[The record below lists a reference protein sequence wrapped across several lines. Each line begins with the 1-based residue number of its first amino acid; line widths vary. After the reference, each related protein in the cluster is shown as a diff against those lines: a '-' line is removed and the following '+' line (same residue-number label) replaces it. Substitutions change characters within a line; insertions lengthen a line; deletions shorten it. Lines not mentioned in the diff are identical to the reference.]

1 MLRFGLDISKNQTTF
16 QTNRAQVA
24 TARAA
29 ARQAHPERSIRR
41 GEGTMS
47 IVFYCQSCGARFEVA
62 SRMAGKRGHCKK
74 CGQMMSIPRAE
85 HLASMSAMPALA
97 TAGVG
102 VGAGA
107 AAGAGAGRDAAPS
120 PSIGGWLGADLSQIK
135 LDQLT
140 VEKMRLRPTK
150 PIKPATPLDGLD
162 DSKPYDLA
170 VPLPRSSGRVSGQAA
185 VALGYWRRQI
195 GAIQKLFRS
204 LGDTAYLLSVPFI
217 VIFLIGIAV
226 KSRSTALLGATF
238 VVALN
243 VGRLVAGLANMA
255 AVPLRDGLSANRMK
269 RSMRRVAEPLMM
281 IALVLLAFTFIPWL
295 SRGGAKGTIAE
306 RLKANTRTLRKE
318 MKGELGKVTEGISE
332 IDVEKVGAGAQ
343 AKFKKAGE
351 RVRGAVEKVRSQPE
365 QP

>member
-1 MLRFGLDISKNQTTF
+1 
-16 QTNRAQVA
+16 
-24 TARAA
+24 
-29 ARQAHPERSIRR
+29 
-41 GEGTMS
+41 
-47 IVFYCQSCGARFEVA
+47 
-62 SRMAGKRGHCKK
+62 MAGKRGHCKK

-85 HLASMSAMPALA
+85 HLASMSAIPALA
-97 TAGVG
+97 GA
-102 VGAGA
+102 GAGA
-107 AAGAGAGRDAAPS
+107 ATKAGAGRDADAPS

-150 PIKPATPLDGLD
+150 PNKPMTPLDGLD
-162 DSKPYDLA
+162 DSKPYALA
-170 VPLPRSSGRVSGQAA
+170 VPLPRSSGRASGQAA

-204 LGDTAYLLSVPFI
+204 VADTAYLLSVPFI

-255 AVPLRDGLSANRMK
+255 AVPLRDGLAANKMK
-269 RSMRRVAEPLMM
+269 RSMRRVVEPLLM

-306 RLKANTRTLRKE
+306 RLKANTQTLRKE
-318 MKGELGKVTEGISE
+318 MKGELGKVTKGISE
-332 IDVEKVGAGAQ
+332 IDVEKVSAGAQ
-343 AKFKKAGE
+343 EKFKKAGE
-351 RVRGAVEKVRSQPE
+351 RVRGAVEKVKSQPE